1 MKFGW
6 LRICISAEF
15 SLNSINFTDNS
26 VKFGCK
32 IRIQRAPTFE
42 PPPNSKQYAPTAIA
56 HTETKSN
63 QTKPNQT
70 AAFRSP
76 QPDQNQAAPPEPAAR
91 QPSTRRTT
99 ARSLPLLPQ
108 SRPARGRSQI
118 PSPVVGLRPWHRS
131 RGRPTPNPRPPR
143 ACFAE
148 IRRQRQGWG
157 TSTWRW

>member
-32 IRIQRAPTFE
+32 IRIQRAPNFE

-56 HTETKSN
+56 HTETK
-63 QTKPNQT
+63 PNQT
-70 AAFRSP
+70 AVCYP
-76 QPDQNQAAPPEPAAR
+76 QSATRPEPGRPPEPAAR

-108 SRPARGRSQI
+108 SPPARGRSQI
-118 PSPVVGLRPWHRS
+118 PSPVVGLRRWRRS